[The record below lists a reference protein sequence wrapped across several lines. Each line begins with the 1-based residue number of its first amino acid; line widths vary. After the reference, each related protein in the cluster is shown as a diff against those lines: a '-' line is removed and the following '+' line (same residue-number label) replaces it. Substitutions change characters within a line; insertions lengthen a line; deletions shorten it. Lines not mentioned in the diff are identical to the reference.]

1 MLIDHPSPSFRSS
14 TSRHQSPQPLLQ
26 KNKGGLAKELNLA
39 ICYLA
44 KASLPMRPSIRLFCN
59 GGSANILV
67 AFALPSTTADSDM
80 SKLLPCKRTSL
91 LMILQRYYLYV
102 QPERTDRF
110 FCYLLHQLARYFR
123 RGYVSMLASSAS
135 YSLHKPPL
143 VILMW

>member
-26 KNKGGLAKELNLA
+26 ENKGGLERTRTF
-39 ICYLA
+39 YLA
-44 KASLPMRPSIRLFCN
+44 TFRLRSLPMRPSIHLFCN

-123 RGYVSMLASSAS
+123 RGYVSMLASSAR